1 MPKFFPQV
9 FITGVVLF
17 LLLGAG
23 YGLTTIQA
31 RSIPWDCSD
40 WQAFAHDDRTTA
52 ILESLA
58 ENRGK
63 TLYCGIDQSDTFTKA
78 ETWQAGKD
86 RNERDDTVY
95 FGERGSFRGF
105 IAAQEGYLTD
115 GESGITGISIDRIFE
130 FPREK
135 KKRRRKKE
143 PKLDLVYGQ
152 AYPESTLE
160 YRRFLAD
167 GGNAQ
172 SGPRTGYLIIGTGQG
187 STHINGNRIN
197 TPADDA
203 NAYIRAYGPNGGS
216 ASTRSAAQTNA
227 RTAYEVTDA
236 QIVNWIRNGNGEDPN
251 ERTVR
256 GSFEVDSATAE
267 CRALGYRRPTRIR
280 WWYLANDSG
289 VPYTLTRVVVNT
301 SPYVYRAYRIV
312 LYEVRCVGRY
322 TPPSGG

>member
-1 MPKFFPQV
+1 MPKFFPQ
-9 FITGVVLF
+9 FLITGIALL

-23 YGLTTIQA
+23 YGIATLQA

-63 TLYCGIDQSDTFTKA
+63 TLYCGVDQSDTFTKA
-78 ETWQAGKD
+78 ETWEAGKD

-105 IAAQEGYLTD
+105 IAAQEGWLTD

-135 KKRRRKKE
+135 KKRRKKKE

-152 AYPESTLE
+152 EYPTSTLE
-160 YRRFLAD
+160 YVRFLAD
-167 GGNAQ
+167 GGNQ
-172 SGPRTGYLIIGTGQG
+172 QGGPNTGYLVLNPNTGG
-187 STHINGNRIN
+187 GNPPYINGNRQDTLN
-197 TPADDA
+197 KENAFVRVYAPNGASATTRAAAQA
-203 NAYIRAYGPNGGS
+203 NARA
-216 ASTRSAAQTNA
+216 AWDQVSAAQLA
-227 RTAYEVTDA
+227 RWARYGTD
-236 QIVNWIRNGNGEDPN
+236 E
-251 ERTVR
+251 TTFL
-256 GSFEVDSATAE
+256 SFEIRGGATTE
-267 CRALGYRRPTRIR
+267 CRALGYRRATRVEWR
-280 WWYLANDSG
+280 YLESG
-289 VPYTLTRVVVNT
+289 GSTFTGTSVVVNT
-301 SPYVYRAYRIV
+301 SPYVYRAYRFL
-312 LYEVRCVGRY
+312 LYTAVCRGRY